1 MLIDW
6 PFPSFFSSFFLPKFY
21 RGFWS
26 VKKNIVVLFIFIL
39 MGNLI
44 FIINIFYDIY
54 LVYNKIKFYFDI
66 NLNDKFKNEKS

>member
-1 MLIDW
+1 
-6 PFPSFFSSFFLPKFY
+6 
-21 RGFWS
+21 
-26 VKKNIVVLFIFIL
+26 

-66 NLNDKFKNEKS
+66 NLNNKFKNEKSIKLYS